1 LGNGISPPTW
11 GLSHFYLK
19 STIPAWRPRRRLV
32 YGTEKEGMSMFEAV
46 IVTGNT
52 EPLEMNMSGSRVT
65 VKWTKET
72 GFTVTLVSKDTETRF
87 NSKFD
92 MIRVAV
98 ENNDPDVNT
107 VMVTNEYN
115 EFRNTLGYIEKSNY
129 ADLTINPSV
138 IQVNNDLFTEVRIAI
153 YPK

>member
-1 LGNGISPPTW
+1 
-11 GLSHFYLK
+11 
-19 STIPAWRPRRRLV
+19 
-32 YGTEKEGMSMFEAV
+32 MFEAV
-46 IVTGNT
+46 IVTGNA

-98 ENNDPDVNT
+98 ENNDPNVNT
-107 VMVTNEYN
+107 VLVTNEYN

-138 IQVNNDLFTEVRIAI
+138 IQVNNDLFPEVRIAI

>member
-1 LGNGISPPTW
+1 
-11 GLSHFYLK
+11 
-19 STIPAWRPRRRLV
+19 
-32 YGTEKEGMSMFEAV
+32 MFEAV

-72 GFTVTLVSKDTETRF
+72 GFTVTLVNQDTETKF

-92 MIRVAV
+92 MIRVAI
-98 ENNDPDVNT
+98 ENNDPNVNT
-107 VMVTNEYN
+107 VLVTNEYN

-138 IQVNNDLFTEVRIAI
+138 IQVNNDLFPEVRIAI

>member
-1 LGNGISPPTW
+1 
-11 GLSHFYLK
+11 
-19 STIPAWRPRRRLV
+19 V
-32 YGTEKEGMSMFEAV
+32 YGTKKEGMSMFEAV
-46 IVTGNT
+46 IVTGNA

-98 ENNDPDVNT
+98 ENNDPNVNT

-115 EFRNTLGYIEKSNY
+115 EFRNILGYVEKSNY

-138 IQVNNDLFTEVRIAI
+138 IQVNNDLFPEVRIAI